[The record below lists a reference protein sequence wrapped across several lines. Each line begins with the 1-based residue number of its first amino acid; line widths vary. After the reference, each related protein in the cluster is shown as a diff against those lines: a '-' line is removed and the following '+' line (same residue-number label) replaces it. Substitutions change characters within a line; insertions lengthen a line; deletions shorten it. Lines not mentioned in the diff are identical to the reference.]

1 MDDIAGYTLGAVW
14 VVEQYTVFSD
24 VPYAVFKV
32 SLSTLSNRYDRSW
45 RKKPF
50 GVLLHE
56 KKNHCCICTNLTTI
70 CAENQTLFPGNKLFT
85 TRRNDLR
92 PVTRG
97 TVKYSYKL

>member
-1 MDDIAGYTLGAVW
+1 MTGLG
-14 VVEQYTVFSD
+14 E
-24 VPYAVFKV
+24 K
-32 SLSTLSNRYDRSW
+32 NRLVCC
-45 RKKPF
+45 F
-50 GVLLHE
+50 T

-97 TVKYSYKL
+97 TVKNSYKL